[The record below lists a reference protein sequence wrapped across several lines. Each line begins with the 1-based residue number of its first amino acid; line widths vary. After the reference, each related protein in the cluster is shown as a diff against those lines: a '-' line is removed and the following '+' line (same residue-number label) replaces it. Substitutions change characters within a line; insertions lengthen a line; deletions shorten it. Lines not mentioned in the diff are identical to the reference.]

1 MIGRLSEDQIQA
13 LRRIDTCT
21 VANAIESFDRR
32 LRNEGYTDSSVRCLF
47 PEYPAMVGYAVTVTM
62 RSASPPPLGERN
74 YLDRTDWW
82 QSLMGCPTPRIVV
95 IQDVDE
101 RPGSG
106 SLLGAVHCAILRS
119 LGCVGAVT
127 NGAVR
132 DVHVVRTS
140 GFSLFAGH
148 LAASHAYAH
157 VVSIG
162 DEVKVGGLQVR
173 CGDLLHG
180 DAHGVISVPLEV
192 AAAIPGAAVR
202 VVEQDNRVIALCQ
215 SQDFTI
221 EKLRAAIS
229 ASH

>member
-1 MIGRLSEDQIQA
+1 MIGKLSEDQIQA
-13 LRRIDTCT
+13 LRQIDTCT
-21 VANAIESFDRR
+21 VANAIESFNRR
-32 LRNEGYTDSSVRCLF
+32 LRNEGYTNSSVRCLF
-47 PEYPAMVGYAVTVTM
+47 PEHPAMVGYAVTVTM
-62 RSASPPPLGERN
+62 CSASPPPMGERN

-82 QSLMGCPTPRIVV
+82 QSLMGFPAPRIVV

-101 RPGSG
+101 QPGSG

-132 DVHVVRTS
+132 DVHAVRAS
-140 GFSLFAGH
+140 GFSLFASQ

-162 DEVKVGGLQVR
+162 EKVKVGGLDVR
-173 CGDLLHG
+173 SGDLLHG
-180 DAHGVISVPLEV
+180 DAHGVISVPMEV
-192 AAAIPGAAVR
+192 AAAIPEVAKKMI
-202 VVEQDNRVIALCQ
+202 EQDNRVIALCE
-215 SQDFTI
+215 SKEFTI